1 MRTDVRRSALAPLAE
16 WIARIRAPLSAKLLG
31 AFLPLIALLLATAV
45 VSLVTIARIEY
56 QVTELHRLDQ
66 AVGLARGLDYSILA
80 QEHLSSMFV
89 LTAEELYYDK
99 LRAERE
105 RFRTTAARLAA
116 HGMPPRVA
124 GDIEGL
130 FVQYVEASEEVVA
143 AKTSGSHDHAEHVH
157 VEREHVIAHE
167 IETLTRSQV
176 ARFQNERQE
185 AVTGILREQRRV
197 TWAVAGF
204 FLFALVLSVGLGT
217 VLARSIVDP
226 IQRVHATLQRIAGG
240 EFGAVADVA
249 SRDELGSLGANVN
262 LMGHQLAQLY
272 ARERQTAHELQTQ
285 FETLQRAQT
294 QLIQTERLRAL
305 GEMAGGVAH
314 DFNNLLAVV
323 LGQADFVG
331 AKLARG
337 TVAPGEVERRVGI
350 IRQAALDGAET
361 VRRLLEFTRAVPR
374 TGEVQVI
381 DAVALFTSVLAAA
394 EPRWKDEVNVRG
406 REIEVATDFQTVPP
420 VMSSPAELREVLLN
434 LVFNALDAMAEGGRL
449 TVACRADTDHAY
461 LSVADTGAG
470 IPDDVL
476 PRIFEPFFT
485 TKGPQASGLGLS
497 VSYGIV
503 RRHGGDLAVESR
515 AGRGTVFTVRLPL
528 AKMGL
533 PSTDGRVAT
542 APKARRLRVLVVDDE
557 DVVRETLRD
566 ICSDDGHHILEA
578 RSAREALDVLAAHAV
593 DVVCTDLGMPGM
605 NGWQLADQI
614 RERWPRLCV
623 GLMTGWGARIDKD
636 ELQTHSVDFLIAKP
650 FSRDQILEMLAQ
662 VDGLTGR

>member
-1 MRTDVRRSALAPLAE
+1 VGIAVTRSALAPLAQ

-31 AFLPLIALLLATAV
+31 AFLPLIGLLLATAI

-89 LTAEELYYDK
+89 LTGEEAYYVK

-105 RFRTTAARLAA
+105 RFRTTATRLVT
-116 HGMPPRVA
+116 HGMPNRVA
-124 GDIEGL
+124 GAIDGT
-130 FVQYVEASEEVVA
+130 FTRYVEASEEVVA
-143 AKTSGSHDHAEHVH
+143 AKTKGRHAHAQQVH
-157 VEREHVIAHE
+157 VDREHLLAHE

-176 ARFQNERQE
+176 ARFQDERQE

-197 TWAVAGF
+197 TWTVAGF
-204 FLFALVLSVGLGT
+204 FLFALALSVALGT
-217 VLARSIVDP
+217 VVARSIVDP
-226 IQRVHATLQRIAGG
+226 IQRVHTTLQRIAGG
-240 EFGAVADVA
+240 ELGAVADVA

-262 LMGHQLAQLY
+262 RMSHQLAQLY
-272 ARERQTAHELQTQ
+272 ARERQTAHELQAQ
-285 FETLQRAQT
+285 FETLRRAQT

-361 VRRLLEFTRAVPR
+361 VRRLLEFTREVPR
-374 TGEVQVI
+374 AGEVQATDV
-381 DAVALFTSVLAAA
+381 VALFSSVLAAA
-394 EPRWKDEVNVRG
+394 EPRWKDEANVRG
-406 REIEVATDFQTVPP
+406 REIEVVTDLQKVPP
-420 VMSSPAELREVLLN
+420 VLASPAELREVLLN
-434 LVFNALDAMAEGGRL
+434 LVFNALDAMPEGGRL
-449 TVACRADTDHAY
+449 TVKCRADAENAY
-461 LSVADTGAG
+461 LSVADSGPG
-470 IPDDVL
+470 ISESVL

-503 RRHGGDLAVESR
+503 RRHGGDLAVTSR
-515 AGRGTVFTVRLPL
+515 SGQGSVFTVRLPL
-528 AKMGL
+528 APAAAAGGEERAPEL
-533 PSTDGRVAT
+533 PRG
-542 APKARRLRVLVVDDE
+542 RRLRVLVVDDE

-566 ICSDDGHHILEA
+566 ICSDEGHHVLEA
-578 RSAREALDVLAAHAV
+578 HSAREALELLTSHAV

-605 NGWQLADQI
+605 NGWQLADHI
-614 RERWPRLCV
+614 HERWPRLRV
-623 GLMTGWGARIDKD
+623 GLMTGWGVSIEKD
-636 ELQTHSVDFLIAKP
+636 QLQAHKVDFLIAKP
-650 FSRDQILEMLAQ
+650 FGRDQVLEILAR
-662 VDGLTGR
+662 VDGVPQH